1 MSNNEGI
8 AILRPV
14 MAMEK
19 TMTKRM
25 NIRLCIY
32 FLILLGAGIFLSRC
46 VTGPGELT
54 LQSVEADRELGQE
67 TAQLVAQQ
75 IGIVD
80 DADMTAYLNAIG
92 QQLVRAHTDQ
102 RFDYSFQ
109 IVDQF
114 EPNAFAAPG
123 GYIFVSRGL
132 LALANNEDELANVI
146 GHEIIHVSR
155 RHIARQMAKQRVP
168 SLLSLPGRVVGRVVS
183 QNIGALLN
191 APIDTLGAAYIAK
204 HSRKDEFEADR
215 LGQRLSAQTGY
226 DPVAL
231 APILGRL
238 EQESQ
243 LRTGEQRRP
252 GFFDTHPT
260 TPDRVSR
267 VTRDAQKIEWSRR
280 PGVVRDSAEFLR
292 QLDGL
297 LIGTNPAEGVFQGR
311 KFLQPVL
318 DFSIVFPKDWIAMN
332 TRQAVVAMAKKR
344 DAVLILGIQGE
355 GTDPGQAAA
364 ALTQALHKEF
374 RAKPTRSESAR
385 IGNLPAHLVTY
396 SDTSGKEP
404 MHLHFLWVAYR
415 GLIYQFIG
423 LAAESYRPTLRDAA
437 LSFKPLTSSERASIK
452 ETRLRIVS
460 ARANETLDQLN
471 KRTRNVWDVKTT
483 SVMNGIKPGQPLQKG
498 QLVKIA
504 VLQPY
509 RGPMAR

>member
-1 MSNNEGI
+1 
-8 AILRPV
+8 
-14 MAMEK
+14 
-19 TMTKRM
+19 
-25 NIRLCIY
+25 
-32 FLILLGAGIFLSRC
+32 
-46 VTGPGELT
+46 LT
-54 LQSVEADRELGQE
+54 LQSVETDRQLGQE
-67 TAQLVAQQ
+67 TAQLVAEQ

-80 DADMTAYLNAIG
+80 DADTTAYLNAVG
-92 QQLVRAHTDQ
+92 QQLVRAHTDK

-114 EPNAFAAPG
+114 EANAFAAPG

-132 LALANNEDELANVI
+132 LALANTEDELANVI

-155 RHIARQMAKQRVP
+155 RHTARQMAKQRVP

-204 HSRKDEFEADR
+204 HSRADEFEADR

-231 APILGRL
+231 APILDHL

-260 TPDRVSR
+260 TPDRISR
-267 VTRDAQKIEWSRR
+267 VTRDGQKIEWSRR
-280 PGVVRDSAEFLR
+280 PGVARDSAELLR
-292 QLDGL
+292 RLDGL

-318 DFSIVFPKDWIAMN
+318 DFSIVFPMDWITMN
-332 TRQAVVAMAKKR
+332 TRQAVVAISPKK
-344 DAVLILGIQGE
+344 DALLILGIQGE
-355 GTDPGQAAA
+355 GTDPDQAAA
-364 ALTQALHKEF
+364 ALTQALYKEF
-374 RAKPTRSESAR
+374 RVKPSRSQKVR
-385 IGNLPAHLVTY
+385 IGNLPAYLVTY
-396 SDTSGKEP
+396 SDTSGEEP

-423 LAAESYRPTLRDAA
+423 LAPESYRPTLREAA
-437 LSFKPLTSSERASIK
+437 LSFRPLTSDERALIK

-460 ARANETLDQLN
+460 ARANETLDQLS
-471 KRTRNVWDVKTT
+471 KRTRNVWDAKTT
-483 SVMNGIKPGQPLQKG
+483 SVINGINADQALRKG
-498 QLVKIA
+498 QLIKIA

>member
-1 MSNNEGI
+1 
-8 AILRPV
+8 
-14 MAMEK
+14 
-19 TMTKRM
+19 MTKRM
-25 NIRLCIY
+25 NIRSYIY
-32 FLILLGAGIFLSRC
+32 LFMLLGAGVFLSRC

-54 LQSVEADRELGQE
+54 LQSVETDRQLGQE
-67 TAQLVAQQ
+67 TAQLVAEQ

-80 DADMTAYLNAIG
+80 DAALTAYLDAIG
-92 QQLVRAHTDQ
+92 QRLVRAHTDQ
-102 RFDYSFQ
+102 RFEYLFQ

-123 GYIFVSRGL
+123 GYVFVSRGL
-132 LALANNEDELANVI
+132 LALANTEDELANVI

-155 RHIARQMAKQRVP
+155 RHIARQQAKQRVP
-168 SLLSLPGRVVGRVVS
+168 GLLSLPGRVVGRVVN

-191 APIDTLGAAYIAK
+191 APIDTLNAAYIAK
-204 HSRKDEFEADR
+204 HSRGDEFEADR

-231 APILGRL
+231 APILDRL

-267 VTRDAQKIEWSRR
+267 VSK
-280 PGVVRDSAEFLR
+280 
-292 QLDGL
+292 LDGL

-318 DFSIVFPKDWIAMN
+318 DFSIVFPMGWITMN
-332 TRQAVVAMAKKR
+332 TRQAVVAITPKK
-344 DAVLILGIQGE
+344 DALLILGIQGE
-355 GTDPGQAAA
+355 GTDPDQAAA
-364 ALTQALHKEF
+364 ALTQALYKEF
-374 RAKPTRSESAR
+374 RVKPSRSQKVR
-385 IGNLPAHLVTY
+385 IGNLPAYLVTY
-396 SDTSGKEP
+396 SDTSGEEP

-423 LAAESYRPTLRDAA
+423 LAPESYRPTLRETA
-437 LSFKPLTSSERASIK
+437 LSFRPLTSDERASIK

-460 ARANETLDQLN
+460 ARANETLDQLS
-471 KRTRNVWDVKTT
+471 KRTRNVWDAKTT
-483 SVMNGIKPGQPLQKG
+483 SVINGINADQPLRKG
-498 QLVKIA
+498 QLIKIA

-509 RGPMAR
+509 KGPKAR

>member
-1 MSNNEGI
+1 
-8 AILRPV
+8 
-14 MAMEK
+14 MA
-19 TMTKRM
+19 RQM
-25 NIRLCIY
+25 NIRSGIY
-32 FLILLGAGIFLSRC
+32 FLMLLGAGISLARC

-54 LQSVEADRELGQE
+54 LQSVETDRKLGQE
-67 TAQLVAQQ
+67 TAKLVAEQ

-80 DADMTAYLNAIG
+80 DAARTAYLDAIG
-92 QQLVRAHTDQ
+92 QRLVRAHIDQ
-102 RFDYSFQ
+102 RFEYSFQ

-114 EPNAFAAPG
+114 ESNAFAAPG
-123 GYIFVSRGL
+123 GFIFISRGL

-168 SLLSLPGRVVGRVVS
+168 SLLTLPGRVVGRVVS

-191 APIDTLGAAYIAK
+191 APIETLGAVYIAK
-204 HSRKDEFEADR
+204 HSREDEFEADR
-215 LGQRLSAQTGY
+215 LGQRLSGQANY
-226 DPVAL
+226 DPLAL
-231 APILGRL
+231 APILDRL

-292 QLDGL
+292 KLDGL

-311 KFLQPVL
+311 KFLHPVL
-318 DFSIVFPKDWIAMN
+318 DFSMVFPEGWIAMN
-332 TRQAVVAMAKKR
+332 TRQAVVAVTPKK
-344 DAVLILGIQGE
+344 DAMLILGVQGE

-364 ALTQALHKEF
+364 ALVQALHKEF
-374 RAKPTRSESAR
+374 RVKPTRSEPVQ
-385 IGNLPAHLVTY
+385 IGKLPGHLVTY
-396 SDTSGKEP
+396 SDTSGEEP
-404 MHLHFLWVAYR
+404 MCLCFLWVVYR

-423 LAAESYRPTLRDAA
+423 LAPERYRPTLREAA
-437 LSFKPLTSSERASIK
+437 LSFGALTSDERASIK

-460 ARANETLDQLN
+460 ARANETLDQLS
-471 KRTRNVWDVKTT
+471 KRTPNVWDGKTT
-483 SVMNGIKPGQPLQKG
+483 SVVNGISPDQPLREG
-498 QLVKIA
+498 QLIKIA

-509 RGPMAR
+509 AGPKATGPKP

>member
-1 MSNNEGI
+1 
-8 AILRPV
+8 
-14 MAMEK
+14 MA
-19 TMTKRM
+19 KRM
-25 NIRLCIY
+25 NIRFCIY
-32 FLILLGAGIFLSRC
+32 FLMLLWAGIFLSRC

-54 LQSVEADRELGQE
+54 LQSVEADRKLGQE
-67 TAQLVAQQ
+67 TAQLVAEQ

-132 LALANNEDELANVI
+132 LALANSEDELANVI

-168 SLLSLPGRVVGRVVS
+168 SLLSLPGRVVGRVVN

-204 HSRKDEFEADR
+204 HSRQDEFEADR

-260 TPDRVSR
+260 TPDRVNR
-267 VTRDAQKIEWSRR
+267 VTRDGQKIEWSRR

-318 DFSIVFPKDWIAMN
+318 DFSIVFPEGWKAMN
-332 TRQAVVAMAKKR
+332 TRQAVVAITPEK
-344 DAVLILGIQGE
+344 DALLILGILGE

-364 ALTQALHKEF
+364 ALTQALQKEF
-374 RAKPTRSESAR
+374 RVKPTRSEPVQ
-385 IGNLPAHLVTY
+385 IGKLPAHLVTY
-396 SDTSGKEP
+396 SDTTGKEP

-423 LAAESYRPTLRDAA
+423 LAPESYRATLREVA
-437 LSFKPLTSSERASIK
+437 LSFRPLISDERASIK

-460 ARANETLDQLN
+460 ARANESLVHLSE
-471 KRTRNVWDVKTT
+471 RTRNVWDPKTT
-483 SVMNGIKPGQPLQKG
+483 SVINGINQDQPLKEG
-498 QLVKIA
+498 QLIKIA

-509 RGPMAR
+509 KGPKATRLKP